1 MADNNPFD
9 QFDAQPKSAISG
21 NPFDQFDSAKPLTPD
36 QINAHLNAI
45 DSGPDFNNV
54 QSAVTSTAP
63 MTREGP
69 PRTTAEDFARA
80 QLMMTRDLAHG
91 AGSLP
96 GLVHDYLIE
105 KPYNAAAQ
113 ALGSDSRLA
122 PASQQIDYLLQKA
135 GIPTE
140 DPGLQPQN
148 RAEQVYGAIN
158 RSVGSAAT
166 GIGIGQG
173 IARASNP
180 TIAAIGST
188 LASNQGAQLLA
199 GGSAGASADIA
210 RQSGAGPTGQ
220 LIAGLAGGLAP
231 GASSLLATGA
241 TQAAARALR
250 PDAAQRLLV
259 QKALANDIPVN
270 AAQANGGQ
278 FAKYLDSA
286 TGIIPL
292 SGGKA
297 GQQATQEAFNRQL
310 GQTMGIDTPKL
321 TQQAF
326 NAGAQRLGKAYDTVF
341 SRNNLPVDQSLQNS
355 FSQVLDRSASADPSI
370 QSMIKGYWD
379 RVTKGLQVDPNGNVY
394 LPGSRF
400 KEIDSDMG
408 GDLTQGGA
416 TANYIGPLRQV
427 FRDAMAN
434 NMSPNDKALLDLTN
448 KQYAAM
454 KTLEPLVAKS
464 TTGDISPAGLLGAV
478 TKNAA
483 SKTAMARGNRGDLGD
498 LAQIGQMIKEPP
510 QSGTEP
516 RMMIRNLLAGIGSAG
531 GALAGGHVLGPLN
544 TLGAGALTLAGSRGI
559 QNILQNPELVRLMAG
574 GQANYQNALNRL
586 GTTALPTAQGIQASQ

>member
-1 MADNNPFD
+1 MANNNPFD
-9 QFDAQPKSAISG
+9 QFDVAPLNGDQINQRIDAASANPMGASPTSN
-21 NPFDQFDSAKPLTPD
+21 NPFDQFDHPNFK
-36 QINAHLNAI
+36 
-45 DSGPDFNNV
+45 NV
-54 QSAVTSTAP
+54 QSAITSSAP
-63 MTREGP
+63 MVRDEP
-69 PRTTAEDFARA
+69 ARSTAEDFARA
-80 QLMMTRDLAHG
+80 QLMMTRDLAQG

-135 GIPTE
+135 GIPTNSS
-140 DPGLQPQN
+140 DLQPQGA
-148 RAEQVYGAIN
+148 AEQVYGAIN
-158 RSVGSAAT
+158 RGVGSALT
-166 GIGIGQG
+166 GVGIGQSV
-173 IARASNP
+173 ARAANP
-180 TIAAIGST
+180 TVSAIGST
-188 LASNQGAQLLA
+188 LASNPGAQLLA
-199 GGSAGASADIA
+199 GGSASASSDIA
-210 RQSGAGPTGQ
+210 RQAGAGPTGQ

-231 GASSLLATGA
+231 GVASVASTGA
-241 TQAAARALR
+241 TQAAARALQ
-250 PDAAQRLLV
+250 PEGAQQFLV
-259 QKALANDIPVN
+259 QKALANGIPIN
-270 AAQANGGQ
+270 AAQANGSQ

-286 TGIIPL
+286 TGIVPL
-292 SGGKA
+292 SGGKG

-310 GQTMGIDTPKL
+310 GQTMGVDAPKL

-326 NAGAQRLGKAYDTVF
+326 NTGVQKLGNTYNALWQ
-341 SRNNLPVDQSLQNS
+341 RNNLPVDQGLQNS
-355 FSQVLDRSASADPSI
+355 FSQVLDRAASADPSI
-370 QSMIKGYWD
+370 QSMIKGYWG

-416 TANYIGPLRQV
+416 TANYIGPLRQA

-434 NMSPNDKALLDLTN
+434 NMSGNDKALLNLTN
-448 KQYAAM
+448 QQYGAM

-464 TTGDISPAGLLGAV
+464 TTGDISPGALMNAV
-478 TKNAA
+478 TSNKSA
-483 SKTAMARGNRGDLGD
+483 KTAMARGNRGDLGD
-498 LAQIGQMIKEPP
+498 LAQIGQLIKEPP

-516 RMMIRNLLAGIGSAG
+516 RLMIRNLLAGIGSAG

-559 QNILQNPELVRLMAG
+559 QNFLQNPELVRLMAG
-574 GQANYQNALNRL
+574 GQANYQNSLNRL